1 MLIAVDSFVVFRG
14 LYLVIV
20 TPLAEESYSKQKGS
34 GSNGRRRRRFL
45 RVATMSHLLERHTI
59 FLVKAF

>member
-1 MLIAVDSFVVFRG
+1 MLIAIDSFVVFRE
-14 LYLVIV
+14 LCLVIV

-45 RVATMSHLLERHTI
+45 RVATMNHLLERHTA